1 MATNPDVTEMLKIK
15 KVHDAMSGACM
26 CVRMLN
32 NDENAD
38 TGQLTRKM
46 TVPYFSLKKKKKST
60 RLCIAR
66 SLRAVFVCLFVCL
79 TFTALI
85 LITRLSNYTCTS
97 IWKIAVNG
105 PN

>member
-38 TGQLTRKM
+38 TG
-46 TVPYFSLKKKKKST
+46 YIF
-60 RLCIAR
+60 
-66 SLRAVFVCLFVCL
+66 
-79 TFTALI
+79 
-85 LITRLSNYTCTS
+85 N
-97 IWKIAVNG
+97 
-105 PN
+105 